1 MNNDFF
7 SRHGFKVLLVIAF
20 LAPLMLAGT
29 RRSLQSNSNDV
40 KSWLPEAYEET
51 AVFKWYQKHFE
62 GDAFMM
68 VSWEGCTLDS
78 PALSLMAKKL
88 QPPPVPE
95 NQPWPAE
102 PEFFSSVRTGKDILQ
117 MLIDEQGLEPEEA
130 VNRLRGFL
138 IGPDGKQTC
147 LILTIS
153 RLGQERWEAEW
164 AAGKRKQKFLH
175 AALEH
180 IRQVATQECAIAE
193 AELHMGG
200 PPVDN
205 VAIDVEGQRSLYRLA
220 GVSAVVGILMAWWC
234 LRHWGL
240 TYMVFT
246 TGLFTAGC
254 SLVVVYLTGTRM
266 NAILLTMPSLVYVAA
281 VSGAIHLANYYRDTV
296 RQYGLE
302 GAATRAVKAAWLP
315 LFLATA
321 TTGIG
326 LASMY
331 ISELV
336 PIQLFG
342 LYSAIGVAISFVI
355 VCTYMP
361 AMLQWMPI
369 RSFADPK
376 AAGAS
381 DPVLS
386 ERWQS
391 VGQWILRRWGWVLG
405 TCLLLM
411 AVGTYGV
418 SQVETSV
425 KLMRLFSPNARI
437 IQDYAWLEKHLGPLV
452 PMEVV
457 VRVDP
462 AKSGLDPLDQ
472 LQLVE
477 AVRQQVAQLPQVG
490 SVLAASTF
498 ARAMPERPGMIERR
512 TWNVRLERSRKAL
525 ADFLQ
530 SEDQYNLWRISARV
544 EALTDLDYAVFIQDI
559 RREVEQ
565 VLDAYRAQG
574 IEGVEAVYTGLVPLI
589 YKAQHSLLDNLILGF
604 VGDLILICVAM
615 VFLMRS
621 FTAGLLLALP
631 CLFPLAVVFGVMG
644 LAGIVVDT
652 GTVMTPAVAFG
663 VTVDDAIHFMIWCRH
678 GQQRG
683 MDRRRAIMFAYEDCA
698 RAIYQSWGVI
708 GLGLS
713 AFALSS
719 FTPTKRF
726 GILMF
731 AMLTA
736 SSFSNLVFLP
746 ALLASPLAHFFWKG
760 GQKALRKKKADQH
773 PPFEPPK
780 SSEPPTRSELPKPH
794 FVAPQPE
801 MQPLEES
808 GSPQKQETFLSG
820 PHFLRKFSPHPDAA
834 VSFSAPGQVE

>member
-7 SRHGFKVLLVIAF
+7 SRHGFKVLLVITF
-20 LAPLMLAGT
+20 LAPLMLVGT
-29 RRSLQSNSNDV
+29 RRSLQSTCNDV
-40 KSWLPEAYEET
+40 KSWMPEAYEET
-51 AVFKWYQKHFE
+51 ALFKWYQKYFG
-62 GDAFMM
+62 GDAFVM

-95 NQPWPAE
+95 NRPWPTE

-117 MLIDEQGLEPEEA
+117 MLIEEQGLEPDEA
-130 VNRLRGFL
+130 LDRLRGFL

-153 RLGQERWEAEW
+153 QRGQERWEAEW
-164 AAGKRKQKFLH
+164 AAGKQKQKFLH
-175 AALEH
+175 AALDH
-180 IRQVATQECAIAE
+180 IRQVATQDCAIPE
-193 AELHMGG
+193 SQLHMGG

-254 SLVVVYLTGTRM
+254 SLVAVYLTGGRM

-302 GAATRAVKAAWLP
+302 GAATRAVKEAWLP

-336 PIQLFG
+336 PIQHFG
-342 LYSAIGVAISFVI
+342 LYSALGVGIGFVI

-361 AMLQWMPI
+361 AMLQWIPI
-369 RSFADPK
+369 RSFAEPK
-376 AAGAS
+376 AAGQG

-386 ERWQS
+386 QRWRS
-391 VGQWILRRWGWVLG
+391 VGQWILRRWGLVVAG
-405 TCLLLM
+405 CLVLM
-411 AVGTYGV
+411 AIGAYGV
-418 SQVETSV
+418 RQVETSV
-425 KLMRLFSPNARI
+425 KLMRLFSPKARI

-457 VRVDP
+457 LRVDP
-462 AKSGLDPLDQ
+462 AKSGLDTLDQ
-472 LQLVE
+472 LHLVE
-477 AVRQQVAQLPQVG
+477 AVRRQVGQLPQVG
-490 SVLAASTF
+490 SVLAATTF
-498 ARAMPERPGMIERR
+498 TRPLPERPGLIERR

-530 SEDQYNLWRISARV
+530 AEDQKNLWRISARV

-559 RREVEQ
+559 QREVEQ
-565 VLDAYRAQG
+565 VLDTYRSQG
-574 IEGVEAVYTGLVPLI
+574 ISGIEAVYTGLVPLI

-621 FTAGLLLALP
+621 FTSGLLLAIP
-631 CLFPLAVVFGVMG
+631 CLFPLAVVFGTMG

-663 VTVDDAIHFMIWCRH
+663 VTVDDAIHFMLWCRH

-683 MDRRRAIMFAYEDCA
+683 MNRREAIMFAYEDCA

-713 AFALSS
+713 AFAFSS

-726 GILMF
+726 GILML

-760 GQKALRKKKADQH
+760 GEKALRKQKQGGQPA
-773 PPFEPPK
+773 E
-780 SSEPPTRSELPKPH
+780 TPKPH
-794 FVAPQPE
+794 FAAPTPE
-801 MQPLEES
+801 MQPIGES
-808 GSPQKQETFLSG
+808 AFPQKEEKFLGG
-820 PHFLRKFSPHPDAA
+820 PHFLKKIQENSET
-834 VSFSAPGQVE
+834 SFSLSRPVEV

>member
-29 RRSLQSNSNDV
+29 RRSLQSTCNDV
-40 KSWLPEAYEET
+40 KSWMPEAYEET
-51 AVFKWYQKHFE
+51 ALFQWYQKYFG
-62 GDAFMM
+62 GDAFVM

-78 PALSLMAKKL
+78 PALSLMARKL

-95 NQPWPAE
+95 NRPWPTE

-153 RLGQERWEAEW
+153 QRGQARWEAEW

-175 AALEH
+175 AALDH
-180 IRQVATQECAIAE
+180 IRQVATQDCAIPE
-193 AELHMGG
+193 ADLHMGG

-220 GVSAVVGILMAWWC
+220 GISAVVGILMAWWC

-240 TYMVFT
+240 TFMVFT

-254 SLVVVYLTGTRM
+254 SLVAVYLTGGRM

-296 RQYGLE
+296 RQEGLE

-342 LYSAIGVAISFVI
+342 LYSAVGVGIGFVI

-361 AMLQWMPI
+361 AMLQWIPI
-369 RSFADPK
+369 RSFAEPK
-376 AAGAS
+376 AADTS

-386 ERWQS
+386 ERWRW
-391 VGQWILRRWGWVLG
+391 VGQWILRRWGVVVTG
-405 TCLLLM
+405 CLVLM
-411 AVGTYGV
+411 AVGAYGV

-425 KLMRLFSPNARI
+425 KLMRLFSPKARI

-457 VRVDP
+457 LRVDP
-462 AKSGLDPLDQ
+462 AKSGLDTLDQ
-472 LQLVE
+472 LHLVE
-477 AVRQQVAQLPQVG
+477 AVRRQVGQLPQVG
-490 SVLAASTF
+490 SVLATTTF
-498 ARAMPERPGMIERR
+498 TRPLPERPGLIERR

-530 SEDQYNLWRISARV
+530 AEDQNNLWRISARV

-559 RREVEQ
+559 QREVEQ
-565 VLDAYRAQG
+565 VLDTYRSQG

-604 VGDLILICVAM
+604 VGDLILICVGM

-621 FTAGLLLALP
+621 FTSGLLLAIP
-631 CLFPLAVVFGVMG
+631 CLFPLAVVFGTMG
-644 LAGIVVDT
+644 LAGIVVDA

-663 VTVDDAIHFMIWCRH
+663 VTVDDAIHFMLWCRR

-683 MDRRRAIMFAYEDCA
+683 MNRREAIMFAYEDCA

-713 AFALSS
+713 AFAFSS

-726 GILMF
+726 GILML

-736 SSFSNLVFLP
+736 SSFSNLVLLP
-746 ALLASPLAHFFWKG
+746 ALLASPLSHFFWKG
-760 GQKALRKKKADQH
+760 GQKALRKQKPGGH
-773 PPFEPPK
+773 PPEP
-780 SSEPPTRSELPKPH
+780 PKPH
-794 FVAPQPE
+794 FAAPMPE
-801 MQPLEES
+801 MQPVGES
-808 GSPQKQETFLSG
+808 VSPQKQESFLGG
-820 PHFLRKFSPHPDAA
+820 PHFLAKIHQSSEPTFSLSGPMG
-834 VSFSAPGQVE
+834 VK